1 MFTGIIEKKG
11 TVTRIERKGMDFRLD
26 VAAADILSDVMIG
39 DSIAVNGVCLTVT
52 TVSASAF
59 SADVS
64 AETISRTTLS
74 LLARGSVVNLERA
87 LTPTSRLGG
96 HFVLGHID
104 CVGQIVRK
112 AVTAQ
117 SIQLDI
123 DVEKEY
129 GRYLVEKGSIAVDGV
144 SLTINACDGV
154 RFSVNIIPHTAAATT
169 LDTKGAGDRV
179 NIETDILGKYVE
191 RYMNPDKTVD
201 KDLLRRHGFIE

>member
-1 MFTGIIEKKG
+1 MFTGIIEKTG
-11 TVTRIERKGMDFRLD
+11 SVTRIERKGADFRLEVTAPEILAD
-26 VAAADILSDVMIG
+26 VRTG

-52 TVSASAF
+52 TVTASSF

-64 AETISRTTLS
+64 AETVSRTTLS
-74 LLARGSVVNLERA
+74 LLTRGSVVNLERA

-96 HFVLGHID
+96 HFVLGHVD
-104 CVGQIVRK
+104 CVGHIVRK
-112 AVTAQ
+112 AVQAQ
-117 SIQLDI
+117 SIRLDI

-144 SLTINACDGV
+144 SLTINTCNGV

-169 LDTKGAGDRV
+169 LDTKSAGDPV

-191 RYMNPDKTVD
+191 RYTKPDKTVD
-201 KDLLRRHGFIE
+201 EDFLRRHGFVE